1 MAAIYKKLISG
12 NCTVNGIA
20 VTLGFGH
27 NTPSLYGIIR
37 THLTPP
43 ELVATTW
50 FAVADVMY
58 FI

>member
-50 FAVADVMY
+50 FAVADVM
-58 FI
+58 